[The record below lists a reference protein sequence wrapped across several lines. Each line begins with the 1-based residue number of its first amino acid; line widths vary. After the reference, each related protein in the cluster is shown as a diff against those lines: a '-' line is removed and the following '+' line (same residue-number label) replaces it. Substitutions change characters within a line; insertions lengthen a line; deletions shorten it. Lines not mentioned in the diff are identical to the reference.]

1 MELWRDWRRR
11 PLLTP
16 KRPKL
21 QNFAPPTW
29 KIHNLWGV
37 RETMSICQEKI
48 QAKFDRLGLKHLG
61 PAWRG
66 YNCQTARAAHRS
78 DDIPCAGMARTQGAS
93 MGGFGRHMW
102 VHNTQEVW
110 CSNSKICGSDTPN
123 SLAIYLIWSVRCAY
137 ACARHAQART
147 HGHTGLGTCWG
158 TLLDGL
164 GKLTA
169 SNFEKIKSFEIFKI
183 CMGKTV

>member
-1 MELWRDWRRR
+1 MSIGEGGGQHHSQTGPWRWTTECTHLKPPYRYILGQKMTGQVHGVVELWGDWRRR

-37 RETMSICQEKI
+37 GETMSLCLEKI
-48 QAKFDRLGLKHLG
+48 QAKFDRLGLKYLG

-78 DDIPCAGMARTQGAS
+78 DDIPCAGMAHTQGAS
-93 MGGFGRHMW
+93 MGGFGGPMW
-102 VHNTQEVW
+102 VYN
-110 CSNSKICGSDTPN
+110 
-123 SLAIYLIWSVRCAY
+123 VRKVVY
-137 ACARHAQART
+137 
-147 HGHTGLGTCWG
+147 
-158 TLLDGL
+158 
-164 GKLTA
+164 
-169 SNFEKIKSFEIFKI
+169 I
-183 CMGKTV
+183 